1 MRFKDQSIIVTG
13 AGGGIGF
20 ATACLMAREGARV
33 AVNDVDA
40 LKVEAAAECIREQ
53 GGHVLPVVADAGME
67 TEIRSA
73 VERVMSEWGRIDV
86 LVNNAGIMV
95 RKAAHEATLQEWR
108 RGMAVNLDGP
118 FIWAQA
124 VATQSMIPRRQGV
137 IVNVA
142 SIAGLVAIPNA
153 AAYVA
158 SKHGLVGLTK
168 AQALDW
174 GSYNIRVNALCP
186 GMTWTDLSKEGR
198 EKNPEYF
205 QEREK
210 RIPLGRAATPEEQ
223 AEAIAFL
230 ASSQSS
236 GAHGLIM
243 NVDGGNLSMH
253 SGVSLAGW

>member
-1 MRFKDQSIIVTG
+1 
-13 AGGGIGF
+13 
-20 ATACLMAREGARV
+20 
-33 AVNDVDA
+33 
-40 LKVEAAAECIREQ
+40 
-53 GGHVLPVVADAGME
+53 DAGME

-124 VATQSMIPRRQGV
+124 VATQSMTPRRQGV

-174 GSYNIRVNALCP
+174 GSYNIRV
-186 GMTWTDLSKEGR
+186 
-198 EKNPEYF
+198 
-205 QEREK
+205 
-210 RIPLGRAATPEEQ
+210 
-223 AEAIAFL
+223 
-230 ASSQSS
+230 
-236 GAHGLIM
+236 
-243 NVDGGNLSMH
+243 
-253 SGVSLAGW
+253 